1 MLATAVR
8 KQKVETVETLL
19 EFEADVMKRD
29 SKGRNLRKLAKQLR
43 SKRVLE
49 IISQRTQRRS
59 AAAICRA

>member
-8 KQKVETVETLL
+8 KQKIETVETLL
-19 EFEADVMKRD
+19 EFQADVMKKD

-49 IISQRTQRRS
+49 IISQAYANAERGGEL
-59 AAAICRA
+59 

>member
-8 KQKVETVETLL
+8 KQKIETVETLL
-19 EFEADVMKRD
+19 AFQADVMKKD

-49 IISQRTQRRS
+49 VISQAYANAERGGEL
-59 AAAICRA
+59 

>member
-8 KQKVETVETLL
+8 KQKIETVGTLL
-19 EFEADVMKRD
+19 EFEADVMKKD

-49 IISQRTQRRS
+49 IISQAYAKAERS
-59 AAAICRA
+59 GEL

>member
-49 IISQRTQRRS
+49 IISQGYAKAERGGEL
-59 AAAICRA
+59 